1 MAGDDLLIKNIK
13 RGELS
18 FEWNDA
24 PLLWQHVGPDQG
36 QIGATP
42 GARSVPEADSVAVWV
57 TKRETKKPNK
67 TKQQKYT

>member
-24 PLLWQHVGPDQG
+24 PLLWQHVGPDRG
-36 QIGATP
+36 QIRAAP
-42 GARSVPEADSVAVWV
+42 GPDPRQKQTAVPSE
-57 TKRETKKPNK
+57 
-67 TKQQKYT
+67 